1 MPTIAVVR
9 LTEDMPKIDFV
20 RKLLS
25 ESRKTGLKKSIIL
38 MDREFS
44 NVDVMR
50 FLDECGERFLMVVSK
65 TPGIKNAVSEFRC
78 GKRGAISSLEPSKLQ
93 C

>member
-1 MPTIAVVR
+1 
-9 LTEDMPKIDFV
+9 
-20 RKLLS
+20 
-25 ESRKTGLKKSIIL
+25 

-44 NVDVMR
+44 NVEVMR
-50 FLDECGERFLMVVSK
+50 FLDECGERFLMAVSK
-65 TPGIKNAVSEFRC
+65 TSGIKNAVAEFRC